1 MMNEL
6 FRTETVC
13 VRELVPSSKNP
24 RKIKAEEKRKLW
36 QRLEKFGMISIPI
49 RDHDGT
55 LLGGKQRCE
64 LMMEFGLGDSM
75 IDVRSATRKLTEEE
89 LREVMIIENSHAGEW
104 DLEILKKE
112 FDEFLDLGEF
122 GLMLEES
129 LAEVEKMTAD
139 QDEPEMP
146 IVAKFSEKYTAFVIV
161 CRNEIDQNHIAE
173 KLGVEVSQC
182 YKSKAVGMTHVVDAK
197 KVMEQ
202 WTK

>member
-6 FRTETVC
+6 FKTVRVC

-36 QRLEKFGMISIPI
+36 QRLERFGMISIPV
-49 RDHDGT
+49 RDYDGT

-64 LMMEFGLGDSM
+64 LMMEYGLGDTE

-89 LREVMIIENSHAGEW
+89 LREIMIIENSHAGEW
-104 DLEILKKE
+104 DLEMLKKE
-112 FDEFLDLGEF
+112 FDEYLDLGEF

-129 LAEVEKMTAD
+129 LAEVEKMNAD

-161 CRNEIDQNHIAE
+161 CRNEIDENHIAE

-197 KVMEQ
+197 KVIER
-202 WTK
+202 WK

>member
-6 FRTETVC
+6 FKTVRVC

-36 QRLEKFGMISIPI
+36 QRLEKFGMISIPV
-49 RDHDGT
+49 RDYDGT

-64 LMMEFGLGDSM
+64 LMMEYGLGDTE

-89 LREVMIIENSHAGEW
+89 LREVMLIENSHAGEW
-104 DLEILKKE
+104 DLEMLKKE
-112 FDEFLDLGEF
+112 FDEYLDLGEF

-129 LAEVEKMTAD
+129 LAEVEKMNAD

-146 IVAKFSEKYTAFVIV
+146 IVAKFSEKYAAFVIV
-161 CRNEIDQNHIAE
+161 CRNEIDENHIAE

-197 KVMEQ
+197 KVIER
-202 WTK
+202 WK

>member
-6 FRTETVC
+6 FKTVRVC

-36 QRLEKFGMISIPI
+36 QRLEKFGMISIPV
-49 RDHDGT
+49 RDYEGT

-64 LMMEFGLGDSM
+64 LMIEYGLGDTE

-89 LREVMIIENSHAGEW
+89 LREVMLIENSHAGEW
-104 DLEILKKE
+104 DLEILKRE
-112 FDEFLDLGEF
+112 FDEYLDLGEF

-129 LAEVEKMTAD
+129 LAEVEKMNAD

-197 KVMEQ
+197 KVIEL
-202 WTK
+202 WK

>member
-6 FRTETVC
+6 FKTVRVC

-36 QRLEKFGMISIPI
+36 QRLEKFGMISIPV
-49 RDHDGT
+49 RDYDGT

-64 LMMEFGLGDSM
+64 LMMEYGLGDTE
-75 IDVRSATRKLTEEE
+75 IDVRSASRKLTEEE
-89 LREVMIIENSHAGEW
+89 LREIMIIENSHAGEW
-104 DLEILKKE
+104 DLEMLKKE
-112 FDEFLDLGEF
+112 FDEYLDLGEF

-129 LAEVEKMTAD
+129 LAEVEKMNAD
-139 QDEPEMP
+139 QDEPELP

-197 KVMEQ
+197 KVIER
-202 WTK
+202 WK

>member
-6 FRTETVC
+6 FKTVRVC

-36 QRLEKFGMISIPI
+36 QRLEKFGMISIPV
-49 RDHDGT
+49 RDYDGT

-64 LMMEFGLGDSM
+64 LMMEYGLGDTE

-89 LREVMIIENSHAGEW
+89 LREVMLIENSHAGEW
-104 DLEILKKE
+104 DLEMLKKE
-112 FDEFLDLGEF
+112 FDEYLDLGEF

-129 LAEVEKMTAD
+129 LAEVEKMNAD
-139 QDEPEMP
+139 QDEPELP
-146 IVAKFSEKYTAFVIV
+146 IVAKFSEKYAAFVIV
-161 CRNEIDQNHIAE
+161 CRNEIDENHIAE

-197 KVMEQ
+197 KVIER
-202 WTK
+202 WK